1 MKLHHIF
8 GAACVL
14 GGTLALSSC
23 EKYDELF
30 PEQYHCV
37 LNIKDAGIRNIELYT
52 TEAEGAVSISVM
64 KTGSKGDVPANG
76 TVTPMSEAIFQ
87 EYCNTNGL
95 KYAYLPA
102 EYYTLQNNELQFSS
116 QERYK
121 PVNTVLKTRE
131 ILQLQESHNGQAYA
145 LPLLL
150 RSSEVS
156 VNDSLLII
164 VPQIKAPTIG
174 LANSGFNHAIS
185 FSSKGEAKQ
194 AYTLE
199 LTLPIPNIWGLKC
212 SLACNEEAVAAF
224 NKYNSQN
231 GNRYKQLPSNA
242 YTLPENG
249 IVTFGNEA
257 TIASVDI
264 AINRASLEMGEYI
277 LPLSITSPT
286 VEGVEIN
293 AAQKTVLLGVTY
305 SPDKLELKA
314 SQFKANSIA
323 EGDGTG
329 YAGLVDG
336 LGSGLHF
343 HSNWS
348 APVKDATY
356 GNYIEVTLSAPVQ
369 SIKLD
374 YWTRFENGNAAPTHI
389 KLFASTNGTEWKELG
404 DIASGLP
411 TGGNQQYS
419 SPIYRAEQ
427 PFSHFRFAVLE
438 SAAGSMTNGN
448 AWFNLGE
455 LVLYGN

>member
-1 MKLHHIF
+1 MKLHNIF
-8 GAACVL
+8 WAICVL

-30 PEQYHCV
+30 PEKYHCV

-52 TEAEGAVSISVM
+52 TDAEGSVSVSVM
-64 KTGSKGDVPANG
+64 KTGSEGSVPANG
-76 TVTPMSEAIFQ
+76 VITPMAEEVFQ
-87 EYCNTNGL
+87 AYCNTNGL

-102 EYYTLQNNELQFSS
+102 EYYSLQNNDLQFSA

-121 PVNTVLKTRE
+121 LVNALLKTKE
-131 ILQLQESHNGQAYA
+131 ILQLQESQNGQKYA

-164 VPQIKAPTIG
+164 VPDIQAPTIG
-174 LANSGFNHAIS
+174 LANAGFTNAVS
-185 FSSKGEAKQ
+185 FSSKGEATLT
-194 AYTLE
+194 YTLE
-199 LTLPIPNIWGLKC
+199 LTLPIPNTWGLKC
-212 SLACNEEAVAAF
+212 SLACNEEAVEAF

-231 GNRYKQLPSNA
+231 GNRYKQLPSNT
-242 YTLPENG
+242 YSLPENG
-249 IVTFGNEA
+249 VVTFGNEA
-257 TIASVDI
+257 TTASVDI
-264 AINRASLEMGEYI
+264 TINRTSLEMGEYI

-286 VEGVEIN
+286 VEGVEIS
-293 AAQKTVLLGVTY
+293 ATQKTILLGITY

-329 YAGLVDG
+329 YTGLIDG

-356 GNYIEVTLSAPVQ
+356 GNYIDVTLSAPIQ
-369 SIKLD
+369 SVKFD

-404 DIASGLP
+404 HIASGLP

-438 SAAGSMTNGN
+438 STAGSMTNGS

>member
-52 TEAEGAVSISVM
+52 TEAEGAVPISVM

-131 ILQLQESHNGQAYA
+131 ILQQQESHNGQAYA

-194 AYTLE
+194 AY
-199 LTLPIPNIWGLKC
+199 
-212 SLACNEEAVAAF
+212 
-224 NKYNSQN
+224 
-231 GNRYKQLPSNA
+231 NA
-242 YTLPENG
+242 
-249 IVTFGNEA
+249 
-257 TIASVDI
+257 S
-264 AINRASLEMGEYI
+264 
-277 LPLSITSPT
+277 
-286 VEGVEIN
+286 
-293 AAQKTVLLGVTY
+293 
-305 SPDKLELKA
+305 
-314 SQFKANSIA
+314 
-323 EGDGTG
+323 
-329 YAGLVDG
+329 
-336 LGSGLHF
+336 SG
-343 HSNWS
+343 
-348 APVKDATY
+348 
-356 GNYIEVTLSAPVQ
+356 
-369 SIKLD
+369 
-374 YWTRFENGNAAPTHI
+374 
-389 KLFASTNGTEWKELG
+389 
-404 DIASGLP
+404 
-411 TGGNQQYS
+411 
-419 SPIYRAEQ
+419 
-427 PFSHFRFAVLE
+427 
-438 SAAGSMTNGN
+438 
-448 AWFNLGE
+448 
-455 LVLYGN
+455 